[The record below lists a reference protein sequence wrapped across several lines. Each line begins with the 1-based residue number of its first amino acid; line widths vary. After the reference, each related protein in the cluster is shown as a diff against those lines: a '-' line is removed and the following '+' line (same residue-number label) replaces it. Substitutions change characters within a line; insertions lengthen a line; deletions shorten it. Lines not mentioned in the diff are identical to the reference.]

1 MKIDF
6 NGIIDLEIP
15 TDDELLKV
23 YESVKAQM
31 DEESAYN
38 LLKEIGERTA
48 AMENAE
54 GAEGSFKK
62 WPTIKKMAW
71 ISSEAYCMGF
81 MNASRIVYEALIM
94 TLQEQAAEQAK
105 QAKQAKQGGNN

>member
-48 AMENAE
+48 AMEK
-54 GAEGSFKK
+54 AEGSFKK

-94 TLQEQAAEQAK
+94 TLQEQA
-105 QAKQAKQGGNN
+105 KQGGNN

>member
-15 TDDELLKV
+15 SDDELLKV

-38 LLKEIGERTA
+38 LLVEIGERTA
-48 AMENAE
+48 AMEKAD

-94 TLQEQAAEQAK
+94 TLQEQAAEQGVK
-105 QAKQAKQGGNN
+105 VGG

>member
-15 TDDELLKV
+15 SDDELLKV
-23 YESVKAQM
+23 YESVKKQM
-31 DEESAYN
+31 DEESSYN
-38 LLKEIGERTA
+38 LLVEIGENTA
-48 AMENAE
+48 AMEKTE
-54 GAEGSFKK
+54 GAEWAFKK

-81 MNASRIVYEALIM
+81 MNATRIVYKSIIM
-94 TLQEQAAEQAK
+94 TLQEQAAD
-105 QAKQAKQGGNN
+105 QGVKE

>member
-6 NGIIDLEIP
+6 NGIIDMEIP
-15 TDDELLKV
+15 SDDELLKV

-31 DEESAYN
+31 DEESSYN
-38 LLKEIGERTA
+38 LLVEIGENTA
-48 AMENAE
+48 AMEKTE

-81 MNASRIVYEALIM
+81 MNATRIVYEALIAGR
-94 TLQEQAAEQAK
+94 ERINDERPGKA
-105 QAKQAKQGGNN
+105 GN

>member
-15 TDDELLKV
+15 SDDELLKV

-38 LLKEIGERTA
+38 LLEEIGERTA
-48 AMENAE
+48 AMEKAD
-54 GAEGSFKK
+54 GADGSFKK

-94 TLQEQAAEQAK
+94 TLQEQAAEQGVK
-105 QAKQAKQGGNN
+105 VGG

>member
-38 LLKEIGERTA
+38 LLVEIGERTA
-48 AMENAE
+48 AMEKAD
-54 GAEGSFKK
+54 GVEGSFKK

-71 ISSEAYCMGF
+71 ISGEAYCMGF

-105 QAKQAKQGGNN
+105 QGGNN

>member
-6 NGIIDLEIP
+6 NGIIDLELP
-15 TDDELLKV
+15 SDDELLKV

-38 LLKEIGERTA
+38 LLEEIGERTA
-48 AMENAE
+48 AMEKAD
-54 GAEGSFKK
+54 GADGSFKK

-94 TLQEQAAEQAK
+94 TLQEQAAEQGVK
-105 QAKQAKQGGNN
+105 VGG

>member
-15 TDDELLKV
+15 SDDELLKV
-23 YESVKAQM
+23 YESVKKKM
-31 DEESAYN
+31 DEESSYN
-38 LLKEIGERTA
+38 LLVEIGENTA
-48 AMENAE
+48 ATEKTE

-81 MNASRIVYEALIM
+81 MNATRIVYEALIM
-94 TLQEQAAEQAK
+94 TLQEQAAEQ
-105 QAKQAKQGGNN
+105 GGKE

>member
-15 TDDELLKV
+15 SDDELLKV
-23 YESVKAQM
+23 YESVKKQM
-31 DEESAYN
+31 DEESSYN
-38 LLKEIGERTA
+38 LLVEIGENTA
-48 AMENAE
+48 AMETE
-54 GAEGSFKK
+54 GAEGAFKK

-81 MNASRIVYEALIM
+81 MNATRIVYEALIM
-94 TLQEQAAEQAK
+94 TLQEQAAEQ
-105 QAKQAKQGGNN
+105 GGKE

>member
-15 TDDELLKV
+15 SDDKLLKV
-23 YESVKAQM
+23 YESVKKQM
-31 DEESAYN
+31 DEESSYN
-38 LLKEIGERTA
+38 LLVEIGENTA
-48 AMENAE
+48 AMEKTE

-81 MNASRIVYEALIM
+81 MNATRIVYEELIM
-94 TLQEQAAEQAK
+94 TLQEQAAEQ
-105 QAKQAKQGGNN
+105 GGKE

>member
-15 TDDELLKV
+15 SDDELLKV
-23 YESVKAQM
+23 YESVKKQM
-31 DEESAYN
+31 DEESSYN
-38 LLKEIGERTA
+38 LLVEIGENTA
-48 AMENAE
+48 AMEKTE

-71 ISSEAYCMGF
+71 ISSEAYRMGF
-81 MNASRIVYEALIM
+81 MNATRIVYEALIM
-94 TLQEQAAEQAK
+94 TLQEQAAEQ
-105 QAKQAKQGGNN
+105 GGKE

>member
-38 LLKEIGERTA
+38 LLKEIGERAA

-105 QAKQAKQGGNN
+105 QGGNN

>member
-15 TDDELLKV
+15 SDDELLKV

-31 DEESAYN
+31 DEETAYN
-38 LLKEIGERTA
+38 LLEEIGERTA
-48 AMENAE
+48 AMENAD
-54 GAEGSFKK
+54 GAEESFKK

-94 TLQEQAAEQAK
+94 TLQEQAAEQGVTRK
-105 QAKQAKQGGNN
+105 

>member
-48 AMENAE
+48 AMEKAE

-94 TLQEQAAEQAK
+94 TLQEQA
-105 QAKQAKQGGNN
+105 KQGGNN

>member
-15 TDDELLKV
+15 SDDELLKV

-38 LLKEIGERTA
+38 LLVEIGERSA
-48 AMENAE
+48 AMEKAD

-81 MNASRIVYEALIM
+81 MNASGIVYEALIM
-94 TLQEQAAEQAK
+94 TLQEQAAEQWVK
-105 QAKQAKQGGNN
+105 VGG

>member
-15 TDDELLKV
+15 SDDELLKV
-23 YESVKAQM
+23 YESVKKQM
-31 DEESAYN
+31 DEESSYN
-38 LLKEIGERTA
+38 LLVEIGENTA
-48 AMENAE
+48 AMEKAD
-54 GAEGSFKK
+54 GAEEAFKK

-81 MNASRIVYEALIM
+81 MNATRIVYEALIM
-94 TLQEQAAEQAK
+94 TLQEQAAEQ
-105 QAKQAKQGGNN
+105 GGKE

>member
-15 TDDELLKV
+15 NDDELLKV
-23 YESVKAQM
+23 YESAKKQM
-31 DEESAYN
+31 DEESSYN
-38 LLKEIGERTA
+38 LLEEIGENTE
-48 AMENAE
+48 AMEKAE

-81 MNASRIVYEALIM
+81 MNATRIVYEALIM
-94 TLQEQAAEQAK
+94 ALQEQAAEQ
-105 QAKQAKQGGNN
+105 GGKE

>member
-38 LLKEIGERTA
+38 LLEEIGEHTA
-48 AMENAE
+48 AMEKAE

-71 ISSEAYCMGF
+71 ISGEAYCMGF

-94 TLQEQAAEQAK
+94 TLQEQA
-105 QAKQAKQGGNN
+105 KQGGNN

>member
-15 TDDELLKV
+15 SDDELLKV

-31 DEESAYN
+31 GEESAYN
-38 LLKEIGERTA
+38 LLEEIGERTA
-48 AMENAE
+48 AMEKAD
-54 GAEGSFKK
+54 GTEGSFKK
-62 WPTIKKMAW
+62 WPTITKMAW

-94 TLQEQAAEQAK
+94 TLQEQAAEQGVR
-105 QAKQAKQGGNN
+105 Q

>member
-15 TDDELLKV
+15 SDDELLKV
-23 YESVKAQM
+23 YESVKKQM
-31 DEESAYN
+31 DEESSYN
-38 LLKEIGERTA
+38 LLVEIVENTA
-48 AMENAE
+48 SMEKTE

-62 WPTIKKMAW
+62 WTTIKKMAW

-81 MNASRIVYEALIM
+81 MNATRIVYEALIM
-94 TLQEQAAEQAK
+94 TLQEQAAEQ
-105 QAKQAKQGGNN
+105 GGKE

>member
-15 TDDELLKV
+15 IDDELLKV

-38 LLKEIGERTA
+38 LLEEIGERTA
-48 AMENAE
+48 AMEKAE

-71 ISSEAYCMGF
+71 ISGEAYCMGF

-105 QAKQAKQGGNN
+105 QGGNN

>member
-6 NGIIDLEIP
+6 NGIIDMEIP
-15 TDDELLKV
+15 SDDELLKV

-31 DEESAYN
+31 DEESSYN
-38 LLKEIGERTA
+38 LLVEIGENTA
-48 AMENAE
+48 AMEKTA

-81 MNASRIVYEALIM
+81 MNATRIVYEALIAGR
-94 TLQEQAAEQAK
+94 ERINDERPGKA
-105 QAKQAKQGGNN
+105 GN

>member
-15 TDDELLKV
+15 SDDERLKV
-23 YESVKAQM
+23 YESVKKQM
-31 DEESAYN
+31 DEESSYN
-38 LLKEIGERTA
+38 LLVEIGENTA
-48 AMENAE
+48 AMEKTE

-62 WPTIKKMAW
+62 WPTIKKTAW

-81 MNASRIVYEALIM
+81 MNATRIVYEALIM
-94 TLQEQAAEQAK
+94 TLQEQAAEQ
-105 QAKQAKQGGNN
+105 GGKE

>member
-15 TDDELLKV
+15 SDDELLKV
-23 YESVKAQM
+23 YESVKKQM
-31 DEESAYN
+31 DEESSYN
-38 LLKEIGERTA
+38 LLVEIGENPA
-48 AMENAE
+48 AMEKTE
-54 GAEGSFKK
+54 GAEGAFKK

-81 MNASRIVYEALIM
+81 MNATRIVYEALIM
-94 TLQEQAAEQAK
+94 TLQEQAAEQ
-105 QAKQAKQGGNN
+105 GGKE

>member
-6 NGIIDLEIP
+6 NGIIDMEIP
-15 TDDELLKV
+15 SDDELLKV
-23 YESVKAQM
+23 YESVTAQM
-31 DEESAYN
+31 DEESSYN
-38 LLKEIGERTA
+38 LLEEIGENTA
-48 AMENAE
+48 AMEKTE

-81 MNASRIVYEALIM
+81 MNATRIVYEALIM
-94 TLQEQAAEQAK
+94 TLQEQAAEQ
-105 QAKQAKQGGNN
+105 GGKE

>member
-15 TDDELLKV
+15 SDDELLKV

-38 LLKEIGERTA
+38 LLEEIGERTA
-48 AMENAE
+48 AMEKAD

-94 TLQEQAAEQAK
+94 TLQEQAAEQGVK
-105 QAKQAKQGGNN
+105 VGG

>member
-15 TDDELLKV
+15 SDDELLKV
-23 YESVKAQM
+23 YESVKKQM
-31 DEESAYN
+31 DEESSYN
-38 LLKEIGERTA
+38 LLVEIGENTT
-48 AMENAE
+48 AMEKTE

-71 ISSEAYCMGF
+71 ISSEAYCKGF
-81 MNASRIVYEALIM
+81 MNATRIVYEALIM
-94 TLQEQAAEQAK
+94 TLQEQAAEQGGRNDAK
-105 QAKQAKQGGNN
+105 

>member
-15 TDDELLKV
+15 SDDELLKV
-23 YESVKAQM
+23 YESVKKQM
-31 DEESAYN
+31 DEESSYN
-38 LLKEIGERTA
+38 LLVEIGENTA
-48 AMENAE
+48 AMEKTKGAE
-54 GAEGSFKK
+54 GAFKK

-81 MNASRIVYEALIM
+81 MNATRIVYEALIM
-94 TLQEQAAEQAK
+94 TLQEQAAEQ
-105 QAKQAKQGGNN
+105 GGKE

>member
-15 TDDELLKV
+15 SDDELLKV
-23 YESVKAQM
+23 YESVKKQM
-31 DEESAYN
+31 DEESSYN
-38 LLKEIGERTA
+38 LLVEIGENTA
-48 AMENAE
+48 AMEKT
-54 GAEGSFKK
+54 GCAEGSFKK

-81 MNASRIVYEALIM
+81 MNATRIVYEALIM
-94 TLQEQAAEQAK
+94 TLQEQAAEQ
-105 QAKQAKQGGNN
+105 GGKE

>member
-15 TDDELLKV
+15 SDDELLKV
-23 YESVKAQM
+23 YESVKKQM

-38 LLKEIGERTA
+38 LLVEIGENAA
-48 AMENAE
+48 AMEKTE
-54 GAEGSFKK
+54 GAEGAFKK

-81 MNASRIVYEALIM
+81 MNATRIVYEALIM
-94 TLQEQAAEQAK
+94 TLQEQAAEQ
-105 QAKQAKQGGNN
+105 GGKE

>member
-15 TDDELLKV
+15 SDDELLKV
-23 YESVKAQM
+23 YESVKKQM
-31 DEESAYN
+31 DEESSYN
-38 LLKEIGERTA
+38 LLVEIGENTA
-48 AMENAE
+48 AMEKTV

-81 MNASRIVYEALIM
+81 MNATRIVYEAIIM
-94 TLQEQAAEQAK
+94 TLQEQAAEQ
-105 QAKQAKQGGNN
+105 GGKE

>member
-48 AMENAE
+48 AMEKAE

-94 TLQEQAAEQAK
+94 TLQEQAAEQVG
-105 QAKQAKQGGNN
+105 Q